1 MKEKVSIIMPFY
13 NGSISLLRRALKSVD
28 ELQYENKEIVLV
40 DDGSDIGVALADVI
54 DECNITT
61 PNTVVI
67 HSQNLGI
74 STARNTAINNATGE
88 WLLWLDCD
96 DTLEIDCINR
106 LVDEAETT
114 LMVIGEC
121 YVHEMGEVFLRKP
134 SIFFRLAQEYNKT
147 IYDPMMLNVFSLQ
160 PQIVRKSAAIEV
172 GLFDP
177 EYQFAEMTEF
187 FLRFVTYFGLEAIKT
202 ISGAYYHYNRNVPDS
217 VSRNRIMLEE
227 YRMKALLS
235 YCKNNKIPVDD
246 IVYLGRSDNLGTQA
260 YAPIKDGIRIL
271 APYTHL
277 SQTNLKIIGG

>member
-13 NGSISLLRRALKSVD
+13 NGSIPLLRRALKSVD

-40 DDGSDIGVALADVI
+40 DDGSTIGVSLSDVI
-54 DECNITT
+54 DECNVTT
-61 PNTVVI
+61 PNIVVV
-67 HSQNLGI
+67 HSQNFGI
-74 STARNTAINNATGE
+74 AAARNTAIDNATGE

-96 DTLEIDCINR
+96 DTLEPDCIDR
-106 LVDEAETT
+106 LVDESETA

-121 YVHEMGEVFLRKP
+121 YVYERKEIFLRKP
-134 SIFFRLAQEYNKT
+134 SIFFRLAREYNKT
-147 IYDPMMLNVFSLQ
+147 IFDPMMLNVFSLQ
-160 PQIVRKSAAIEV
+160 PQIVRKSAAIKI

-202 ISGAYYHYNRNVPDS
+202 IPRAYYHYNRNVPDS

-235 YCKNNKIPVDD
+235 YCKNNKIPADD

-260 YAPIKDGIRIL
+260 YAPIKDGLRIL